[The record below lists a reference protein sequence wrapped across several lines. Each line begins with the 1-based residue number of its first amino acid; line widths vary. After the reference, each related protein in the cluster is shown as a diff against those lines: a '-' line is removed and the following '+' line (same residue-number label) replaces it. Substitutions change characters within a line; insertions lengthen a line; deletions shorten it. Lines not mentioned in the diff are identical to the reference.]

1 MATGNIKEELGSN
14 LDQLSKSLLS
24 NSEIK
29 TTLEDLTSTVDERFD
44 IFDEKIDDILELNDA
59 GTTTFS
65 PIKTVVGDNIL
76 GPVESPVDD
85 TPNVIVIQNKEESD
99 EEVPEELIEIDD
111 VSPVIDIP
119 APIVNIE
126 SPDQSDTINE
136 LTETINN
143 LETTNSEFTEVI
155 NNNTTINEP
164 QIVPL
169 DLNEGNNVV
178 NNQFEENNT
187 NDTFNEIINQSP
199 VVNNTNNAQEI
210 INQEAPSAA
219 LPQDAPV
226 INFTENQF
234 NEDTST
240 NLFNEL
246 TSPATSSQVIFDSD
260 LNNRI
265 IEDSP
270 SMSDINMDDATVEEK
285 TQLVELLKN
294 EETNIQ
300 EISTIKNNIM
310 SRQSPA
316 VDFNTNNVKDDI
328 NTSLIGNDMQK
339 VPMDTKIEVNATFGE
354 ETNAMFGKMLRQL
367 VKLNTKFDNAFGE

>member
-111 VSPVIDIP
+111 VSPIIDIP

-169 DLNEGNNVV
+169 ELNEGTNVV